1 MTIIIIGKIDKWKY
15 IGILEIEIVLIKIV
29 KIIGIE
35 IVLILWIIII
45 IIIVEM
51 QDNKCID

>member
-35 IVLILWIIII
+35 IVLIL
-45 IIIVEM
+45 
-51 QDNKCID
+51 